1 MGAGVGW
8 DGGRHRWS
16 QSTLSIYA
24 VLSPN
29 SPGELLCRGLD
40 VVLSLRA
47 AFLCSSERRRLFKC
61 GLGGCV
67 TDLTEL
73 DVEII

>member
-8 DGGRHRWS
+8 GGGRHRWS
-16 QSTLSIYA
+16 QSALSIYA

-29 SPGELLCRGLD
+29 SPGELLCWGLD
-40 VVLSLRA
+40 VALNLCA
-47 AFLCSSERRRLFKC
+47 AFLCSSEMGRLFKC